1 MKGRKLEEINMPE
14 NPKSWL
20 GKKVKVK
27 IDRPLGSKHPDPR
40 FKTIYPVNY
49 GFIPGTYCEADK
61 EEIDAY
67 VLGPTEPLEEFEGV
81 VIAVIQRTDDE
92 LKLVVTDGRDYS
104 VEEIKK
110 LTHFQEK
117 CHQSEIYIKNL
128 KQKF

>member
-1 MKGRKLEEINMPE
+1 MPE

-40 FKTIYPVNY
+40 FKTVYPINY

-67 VLGPTEPLEEFEGV
+67 VLGPAEPLEKFEGV

-92 LKLVVTDGRDYS
+92 LKLVVTDGHNYS
-104 VEEIKK
+104 IEEIKK

-117 CHQSEIYIKNL
+117 YHQSEIIK
-128 KQKF
+128 